1 MTIADYIAIKK
12 EQNTTMCA
20 AVLYPDGEVEEC
32 VTSHLKTLMD
42 RLGEDAWDQIP
53 KDESPLFWLTGL
65 TGAVLID
72 YENQVYSE
80 ALSDEQENGLKDTDL
95 DSVVN
100 LLRSI
105 HGVGIAAVLKP
116 RGEELYKVSMR
127 SKGQYTVNEICAALG
142 GGGHACAAGCTVSA
156 KTSQA
161 AEQLVLA
168 QIAKAL

>member
-20 AVLYPDGEVEEC
+20 AILYPDGEIEEC
-32 VTSHLKTLMD
+32 ITSHLKTLIE

-80 ALSDEQENGLKDTDL
+80 ALSDEQDAGLKKMYASGILTEHPC
-95 DSVVN
+95 V
-100 LLRSI
+100 I
-105 HGVGIAAVLKP
+105 HFGNEPLGIMKENQA
-116 RGEELYKVSMR
+116 EEKRKS
-127 SKGQYTVNEICAALG
+127 EEDI
-142 GGGHACAAGCTVSA
+142 
-156 KTSQA
+156 
-161 AEQLVLA
+161 
-168 QIAKAL
+168 

>member
-32 VTSHLKTLMD
+32 VTSHLKTLMN
-42 RLGEDAWDQIP
+42 RLGEGTWDQIP

-80 ALSDEQENGLKDTDL
+80 ALSDEQENGLKEMYACGILTEHPC
-95 DSVVN
+95 V
-100 LLRSI
+100 I
-105 HGVGIAAVLKP
+105 HFGNEPLGIRKQ
-116 RGEELYKVSMR
+116 S
-127 SKGQYTVNEICAALG
+127 
-142 GGGHACAAGCTVSA
+142 
-156 KTSQA
+156 
-161 AEQLVLA
+161 
-168 QIAKAL
+168 